1 MPSGNSS
8 NLPGID
14 SSASDLGAITLTSI
28 SVSNDSASDSVG
40 LSDNVVAVTQL
51 REKIILLDRQLKGK
65 AAEMLKKEK
74 TVRVPLYFLC

>member
-1 MPSGNSS
+1 M
-8 NLPGID
+8 
-14 SSASDLGAITLTSI
+14 
-28 SVSNDSASDSVG
+28 SNDSASDSVG

-74 TVRVPLYFLC
+74 TVRVPLYLLGVESLSNTPFCL